1 LQQLVP
7 VPLNP
12 YPAIHRVVPGVVIG
26 VLVLI
31 SITGVTDV
39 TGVAS
44 EISAMSFLGRLK
56 LEFTTKLE
64 VALNSGSLGPAIGAN
79 DIDG

>member
-1 LQQLVP
+1 VAIRRLLSAPSQQLVP

-12 YPAIHRVVPGVVIG
+12 YPAIVRVVPGLVIG

-31 SITGVTDV
+31 SVTGVTDV

-44 EISAMSFLGRLK
+44 EISAMSF
-56 LEFTTKLE
+56 
-64 VALNSGSLGPAIGAN
+64 
-79 DIDG
+79 